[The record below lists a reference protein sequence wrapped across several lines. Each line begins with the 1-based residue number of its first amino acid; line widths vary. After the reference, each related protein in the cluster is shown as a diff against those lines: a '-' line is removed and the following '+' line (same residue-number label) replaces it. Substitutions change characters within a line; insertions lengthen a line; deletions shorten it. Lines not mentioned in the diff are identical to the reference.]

1 MNIARQPEKEMSS
14 RRIGRMGIGMA
25 ILLTAIALA
34 AAEDDPF
41 TNHKEPPVVGR
52 WDITVHGP
60 DGDYPSWLEVTLSG
74 YRTLVGS
81 YVGRTGSAR
90 PIAHV
95 ILDNSAIEFTIPPQW
110 ERRTDNLHF
119 TARLDRETLRGE
131 TIDEKGR
138 RLTWEGHRAP
148 TLARTHA
155 PSWGEPIDLFNGH
168 DLSGWQPRNPKDKNG
183 WVVRD
188 GILTNAD
195 PGNDLLTDR
204 KFGDFKLHAEFRYPK
219 GSNSGIYLRGRY
231 EMQIEDNYG
240 DQPESHKIGGIYG
253 FLTPSL
259 NASRPAGEWQT
270 VEATLVGRT
279 LTVALNGERIIDRQT
294 IPGPTGGALDSHE
307 AEPGPLMIQGDHGS
321 VEFRK
326 LTLTP
331 AATVASPGGPE
342 SERTNSRE

>member
-1 MNIARQPEKEMSS
+1 MSS
-14 RRIGRMGIGMA
+14 RTISAAVIGTTF
-25 ILLTAIALA
+25 LLTAVSSA

-52 WDITVHGP
+52 WDITVRGP
-60 DGDYPSWLEVTLSG
+60 DGDYPSWLEIRLSG

-90 PIAHV
+90 PIGHV
-95 ILDNSAIEFTIPPQW
+95 VLDDSAIEFTIPPQW

-119 TARLDRETLRGE
+119 TAKLDSETLRGE
-131 TIDEKGR
+131 TSDEKGR
-138 RLTWEGHRAP
+138 RLRWEGHRAP
-148 TLARTHA
+148 ALSRTHA
-155 PSWGEPIDLFNGH
+155 PRWGEPIDLFNGE
-168 DLSGWQPRNPKDKNG
+168 DLTGWRPRNPQSKNG
-183 WVVRD
+183 WVVRN
-188 GILTNAD
+188 GILTNAN
-195 PGNDLLTDR
+195 PGNDLVTDR
-204 KFGDFKLHAEFRYPK
+204 KFDDFKLHAEFRYPK

-231 EMQIEDNYG
+231 EMQIEDNFG
-240 DQPESHKIGGIYG
+240 DEPESHKIGGIYG

-279 LTVALNGERIIDRQT
+279 LTVVLNGERIIDRQA

-307 AEPGPLMIQGDHGS
+307 AEPGPLLLQGDHGS

-331 AATVASPGGPE
+331 ATTGESSAGPN
-342 SERTNSRE
+342 SVRTN

>member
-1 MNIARQPEKEMSS
+1 MSS
-14 RRIGRMGIGMA
+14 RTISAAVIGTTF
-25 ILLTAIALA
+25 LLTAVSKAS
-34 AAEDDPF
+34 AEDDAF

-119 TARLDRETLRGE
+119 TAKLDRETLRGE

-148 TLARTHA
+148 SLVRMHA
-155 PSWGEPIDLFNGH
+155 ASWGNPIELFNGH
-168 DLSGWQPRNPKDKNG
+168 DLTGWQPRNPTTKNG
-183 WVVRD
+183 WVVRN
-188 GILTNAD
+188 GILTNAS
-195 PGNDLLTDR
+195 PGNDLVTDS
-204 KFGDFKLHAEFRYPK
+204 KFDDFKLHAEFRYPK

-231 EMQIEDNYG
+231 EMQIEDNFG
-240 DQPESHKIGGIYG
+240 DEPESHKIGGIYG

-279 LTVALNGERIIDRQT
+279 LTVVLNGERIIDRQA

-307 AEPGPLMIQGDHGS
+307 AEPGPLMLQGDHGS

-331 AATVASPGGPE
+331 ATTGESSAGPN
-342 SERTNSRE
+342 SVRTN

>member
-1 MNIARQPEKEMSS
+1 MASKRIRWTGIGTAILVTVVSS
-14 RRIGRMGIGMA
+14 R
-25 ILLTAIALA
+25 A
-34 AAEDDPF
+34 AGDDPF

-52 WDITVHGP
+52 WDITVHDP

-95 ILDNSAIEFTIPPQW
+95 IHDESAIEFTIPPQW

-119 TARLDRETLRGE
+119 TGKLVGDTLRGE

-138 RLTWEGHRAP
+138 RLIWEGRRAP
-148 TLARTHA
+148 SLGRAHV
-155 PSWGEPIDLFNGH
+155 PGWGEPIDLFNGH
-168 DLSGWQPRNPKDKNG
+168 DLAGWRPRDPKRKNG
-183 WVVRD
+183 WVVTA
-188 GILTNAD
+188 GILTNAE
-195 PGNDLLTDR
+195 PGNDLVTDR
-204 KFGDFKLHAEFRYPK
+204 KFDDFKLHAEFRYPK

-231 EMQIEDNYG
+231 ELQIEDNFG
-240 DQPESHKIGGIYG
+240 DEPESHKIGGIYG

-259 NASRPAGEWQT
+259 NASKPAGEWQS

-279 LTVALNGERIIDRQT
+279 LTVELNDERIIDRQA

-307 AEPGPLMIQGDHGS
+307 GEPGPIMIQGDHGS
-321 VEFRK
+321 VEFRM
-326 LTLTP
+326 LMLTP
-331 AATVASPGGPE
+331 AATVQGPGSRQPA
-342 SERTNSRE
+342 RTSARE